1 MKSYDEY
8 RSPVGKENGRHA
20 SPLVPR
26 TGGLAAA
33 VLDLQRSAGNRAT
46 TAIVQRV
53 LTRQD
58 PGMIQ
63 DRNLANTILHASANA
78 TTPVVVNDIEL
89 PQQGLGAAAAA
100 ALNTP
105 QFNIVHQAQGGY
117 TATVTQEPNNTL
129 GANVKYPT
137 DPPWRYH
144 QADADRVERALGGRS
159 DANKAKK
166 RSQPWGVMTRRQ
178 GAFLFRARG
187 EEGDGTFHRQIRD
200 HELHHVAD
208 HWTAA
213 LNVLGPWDQA
223 LRIFQRA
230 GRTFQGATPQAAE
243 AAVYAAAGLT
253 PQQAGTNLDTEVT
266 TLSNNFHQTPAGR
279 TSDIRHYRIGNNA
292 DRVDGWFGY

>member
-1 MKSYDEY
+1 MNNYDEY

-20 SPLVPR
+20 RPLVPR
-26 TGGLAAA
+26 TGGPSAAI
-33 VLDLQRSAGNRAT
+33 LGLQRSAGNRAT

-63 DRNLANTILHASANA
+63 DRNLADTILHASANA

-105 QFNIVHQAQGGY
+105 QINIVHQPQGGY

-178 GAFLFRARG
+178 GAFLFRARRRG
-187 EEGDGTFHRQIRD
+187 RRRNLSPPDTRPRAPSRCGSLDRRPERSRS
-200 HELHHVAD
+200 
-208 HWTAA
+208 
-213 LNVLGPWDQA
+213 LGSSPPDIPTGWA
-223 LRIFQRA
+223 NIS
-230 GRTFQGATPQAAE
+230 G
-243 AAVYAAAGLT
+243 
-253 PQQAGTNLDTEVT
+253 
-266 TLSNNFHQTPAGR
+266 
-279 TSDIRHYRIGNNA
+279 SDPPGC
-292 DRVDGWFGY
+292 